1 VRFVAWN
8 CCERF
13 DRNYLHLRDLD
24 FDVAVVCECG
34 PFDPGLGEAREVTAV
49 LKLAV
54 DQPGQTKQIG
64 VLARDPWRVEELP
77 LVEDQPWLLCA
88 RVTGPLDFTVL
99 AVWALGPEWVEG
111 RLSYATQT
119 GRVVA
124 QALPAVDGPVVVA
137 GDLNA
142 PILSSSTSTRLHADN
157 VDRLLAGGLMSAF
170 TAARGEAD
178 PLTEPTYFHRWN
190 AAQPFHIDHVFLP
203 KEWISGIELSIG
215 TYEEWVATKRSDHV
229 PIVVDLS
236 PPVTSGTGVRIP
248 VSVSLLT

>member
-1 VRFVAWN
+1 VRFVVWN

-24 FDVAVVCECG
+24 FDVAVVSEGG
-34 PFDPGLGEAREVTAV
+34 PFHPGIDEAREVTAV

-54 DQPGQTKQIG
+54 DQPGHTKHIG

-77 LVEDQPWLLCA
+77 HVENQPWLLPA
-88 RVTGPLDFTVL
+88 RVTGPLAFTVL

-119 GRVVA
+119 ARVIT
-124 QALPAVDGPVVVA
+124 QTLPAMDGPVVLA

-157 VDRLLAGGLMSAF
+157 VDRLLAGGLVSAF

-178 PLTEPTYFHRWN
+178 PLAEPTYFHQWK

-203 KEWISGIELSIG
+203 KEWINGIELSIG
-215 TYEEWVATKRSDHV
+215 TYEGWVATRRSDHV

-236 PPVTSGTGVRIP
+236 TPGASQHIP
-248 VSVSLLT
+248 

>member
-1 VRFVAWN
+1 MRFVAWN

-34 PFDPGLGEAREVTAV
+34 PFNPGLDEAREVTAV
-49 LKLAV
+49 LKLGV
-54 DQPGQTKQIG
+54 DQPGHTKHIG

-77 LVEDQPWLLCA
+77 RVEGQPLLLPA

-111 RLSYATQT
+111 RLSYAMQT

-124 QALPAVDGPVVVA
+124 QTLPGIDGPVVLA

-142 PILSSSTSTRLHADN
+142 PILSDSTSTRLHTDN
-157 VDRLLAGGLMSAF
+157 VDRLLAGGLVSAF

-178 PLTEPTYFHRWN
+178 PLAEPTYFHRWN

-203 KEWISGIELSIG
+203 KEWTSGVQLSIG

-229 PIVVDLS
+229 PIVIDLS
-236 PPVTSGTGVRIP
+236 SPGASHNTA
-248 VSVSLLT
+248 L